1 MCNVVKHFN
10 AQLINSTISTSTFQ
24 RVHQKADSIH
34 STLVKAG
41 LTINF
46 ICLDGTQTSPL
57 NVVLRLAGGGHGSL
71 WSAMCHWCWHLGT
84 CDQCAGVSWRHTSP
98 LSRHSSLAIYNQ
110 LNIYAAPF
118 ISRRPGRR
126 SSDGGA
132 QEEEG
137 EGRDV
142 HLSVSTPA
150 LCSLCSALVTRHN

>member
-1 MCNVVKHFN
+1 MCRC
-10 AQLINSTISTSTFQ
+10 QLAAHIAIVPPQLPT
-24 RVHQKADSIH
+24 
-34 STLVKAG
+34 
-41 LTINF
+41 
-46 ICLDGTQTSPL
+46 
-57 NVVLRLAGGGHGSL
+57 
-71 WSAMCHWCWHLGT
+71 
-84 CDQCAGVSWRHTSP
+84 
-98 LSRHSSLAIYNQ
+98 LAIYNQ

>member
-1 MCNVVKHFN
+1 MCRC
-10 AQLINSTISTSTFQ
+10 QLAAHIAIVPPQLPSYLQ
-24 RVHQKADSIH
+24 
-34 STLVKAG
+34 
-41 LTINF
+41 
-46 ICLDGTQTSPL
+46 P
-57 NVVLRLAGGGHGSL
+57 
-71 WSAMCHWCWHLGT
+71 
-84 CDQCAGVSWRHTSP
+84 
-98 LSRHSSLAIYNQ
+98 HSSLAIYNQ

>member
-1 MCNVVKHFN
+1 MAVCALQCDTGAGIWGHVTNVPV
-10 AQLINSTISTSTFQ
+10 S
-24 RVHQKADSIH
+24 
-34 STLVKAG
+34 
-41 LTINF
+41 
-46 ICLDGTQTSPL
+46 
-57 NVVLRLAGGGHGSL
+57 AGGTH
-71 WSAMCHWCWHLGT
+71 
-84 CDQCAGVSWRHTSP
+84 RHCPATAP
-98 LSRHSSLAIYNQ
+98 QLSTARDNQ